1 MYDHLL
7 TTNELATSVLIFIEL
22 SYRYNAAFDVAL
34 ILCDNC
40 YACVSPLIAR
50 NKQQTIGHF
59 LNTSCEPRH
68 WVRVLP
74 ISSPAP
80 HSQPEQQVTGSI
92 PG

>member
-7 TTNELATSVLIFIEL
+7 STNELATSVPMFIAL
-22 SYRYNAAFDVAL
+22 SYRYNAALSVAL
-34 ILCDNC
+34 TLCDNR
-40 YACVSPLIAR
+40 YACVSPLIAS
-50 NKQQTIGHF
+50 NKQKTIRHV
-59 LNTSCEPRH
+59 LSTCCVPRH
-68 WVRVLP
+68 WVKVLP